1 VRDEPSC
8 LPPLH
13 CVVDQ
18 RFPTVCSTPHSAGRV
33 EDLTSGLRQQL
44 EDLSAR
50 VEQLELGTQETDGNV
65 MLLFDKVDELSGAVA
80 AQEDSFTKR
89 LAEALAS
96 VREQL
101 TQNNSLVAELC
112 AKVQSQEEQ
121 LQQLMAEREVVPV
134 QVETSGVVTGESR
147 GYLSRAAKAAAKAA
161 GLS

>member
-1 VRDEPSC
+1 
-8 LPPLH
+8 
-13 CVVDQ
+13 
-18 RFPTVCSTPHSAGRV
+18 
-33 EDLTSGLRQQL
+33 
-44 EDLSAR
+44 

-121 LQQLMAEREVVPV
+121 LQQLMAEREAAPV
-134 QVETSGVVTGESR
+134 QVETSGVTGESR